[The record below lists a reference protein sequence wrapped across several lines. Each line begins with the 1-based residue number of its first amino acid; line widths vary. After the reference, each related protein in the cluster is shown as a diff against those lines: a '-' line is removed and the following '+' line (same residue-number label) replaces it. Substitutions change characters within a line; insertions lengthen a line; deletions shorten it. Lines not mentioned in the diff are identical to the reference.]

1 MSCGGATGAAACLSM
16 TFSLVLEFN
25 SKARKNAAA
34 AGKEEAIACGA
45 LDTAAGRTE
54 EMVFNGVAAECCNAS
69 EADAEA
75 EAELELEME
84 MEADEGDTAG
94 NLICTD
100 AHPAASTASPCCR
113 DSNSVIFS
121 FTSSRFVLPAL

>member
-1 MSCGGATGAAACLSM
+1 GEEIGEEFKRWICNKREESSLSSYSITAGGGEEGMSCGGATGAAVCLSM

-54 EMVFNGVAAECCNAS
+54 EMVFNGVAAE
-69 EADAEA
+69 
-75 EAELELEME
+75 LEME
-84 MEADEGDTAG
+84 MEADEGD
-94 NLICTD
+94 
-100 AHPAASTASPCCR
+100 
-113 DSNSVIFS
+113 
-121 FTSSRFVLPAL
+121 